1 MSAHATRTARDVYP
15 LAMRTTW
22 IVVGALL
29 AVAGLIWTL
38 QGFNAPF
45 APKSFMTGDPLW
57 IVLGIVTLLA
67 GLVLATW
74 SWRRA

>member
-1 MSAHATRTARDVYP
+1 M
-15 LAMRTTW
+15 
-22 IVVGALL
+22 VGALL

-38 QGFNAPF
+38 QGFNVSF

-57 IVLGIVTLLA
+57 IVLGSLTLLA
-67 GLVLATW
+67 GLVLAIW

>member
-1 MSAHATRTARDVYP
+1 
-15 LAMRTTW
+15 MRTTW
-22 IVVGALL
+22 IVVGVLL